1 MDLEV
6 TTFEGNNNIDPKNRL
21 SLENKNMQ
29 ILSKMGEKNLREE
42 LKNKREG

>member
-6 TTFEGNNNIDPKNRL
+6 TTFEGNNNIDLKNRL

-29 ILSKMGEKNLREE
+29 ILFKMGEKNHREE